1 MVIKVLRKIF
11 GKSEILQEYIGE
23 LKIVFQNDSLTI
35 SNFNKIYSI
44 DKSEVILEEIIV
56 LGEELRVVYQ
66 DKIKIIGT
74 PRLINKRRYK
84 YD

>member
-66 DKIKIIGT
+66 DKIKIIIKGT
-74 PRLINKRRYK
+74 ITNVTKRT
-84 YD
+84 

>member
-23 LKIVFQNDSLTI
+23 LKIVYQNDSLTI

-66 DKIKIIGT
+66 DKIKIIIKGT
-74 PRLINKRRYK
+74 ITNVTKRT
-84 YD
+84 

>member
-56 LGEELRVVYQ
+56 LGEKLRVVYQ
-66 DKIKIIGT
+66 DKIKIIIKGT
-74 PRLINKRRYK
+74 ITNVTKRT
-84 YD
+84 

>member
-23 LKIVFQNDSLTI
+23 LKIVYQNDSLTI

-56 LGEELRVVYQ
+56 VGEELRVVYQ
-66 DKIKIIGT
+66 DKIKIIIKGT
-74 PRLINKRRYK
+74 ITNVTKRT
-84 YD
+84 

>member
-35 SNFNKIYSI
+35 SNFNTIYSI

-66 DKIKIIGT
+66 DKIKIIIKGT
-74 PRLINKRRYK
+74 ITNVTKRT
-84 YD
+84 